1 MDEDA
6 AAYRAYSA
14 ASRDARRGAESA
26 RTFEAAVELTI
37 SVPLEVGAASVSLLR
52 LLEQHKAL
60 MKQTLHSDLAVA
72 AHLAVAACRSARET
86 AAINIFELDCQDDR
100 TRLYRQC
107 DHYVEVADMLAGQIV
122 SFERP

>member
-1 MDEDA
+1 M
-6 AAYRAYSA
+6 
-14 ASRDARRGAESA
+14 
-26 RTFEAAVELTI
+26 
-37 SVPLEVGAASVSLLR
+37 PLEVGAASVSLLR
-52 LLEQHKAL
+52 LLEQHKTL
-60 MKQTLHSDLAVA
+60 VKQALHSDLAVA

-122 SFERP
+122 SFVRP